1 MNFVTPYWIRR
12 GTALVTILLMVGMLT
27 ACIEA
32 GSNSTIGPDLK
43 GTTTMRVGIAKTAI
57 QLAASL
63 AGSLGTP
70 SPSGSPPAM
79 AMATAPTADDL
90 FGDLNKQITALGG
103 SAKPFDDGSFVG
115 EDILFG
121 FSSLDEMQKQI
132 NTVLGDSSGAAGMGM
147 GMGMRMGMSGTP
159 GSGAL
164 AQITVK
170 DTGTSIRIDG
180 IVDPLSDLSDPSAA
194 AGLPPGVDFKS
205 LIASGGTIDL
215 SFTMP
220 GAVTSADDLA
230 TQDGNTVSW
239 SFKVGDKKA
248 TIFAE
253 AAKA

>member
-1 MNFVTPYWIRR
+1 MNFVAPHWIRR

-43 GTTTMRVGIAKTAI
+43 GTTTMRVGISKVAL
-57 QLAASL
+57 QLAASF
-63 AGSLGTP
+63 AASGTGTP
-70 SPSGSPPAM
+70 TAM
-79 AMATAPTADDL
+79 PMMSAMDDP
-90 FGDLNKQITALGG
+90 FADLNKQVTALGG
-103 SAKPFDDGSFVG
+103 SAKPFDDGNFVG

-132 NTVLGDSSGAAGMGM
+132 NAVLGDSTGTPGMTGM
-147 GMGMRMGMSGTP
+147 MGTPGSMSMSGTP

-170 DTGTSIRIDG
+170 DAGDHIRIDG
-180 IVDPLSDLSDPSAA
+180 KVDPVSDLGDPATA
-194 AGLPPGVDFKS
+194 NGAPPGLDLKA

-230 TQDGNTVSW
+230 MQDGNTVSW

>member
-1 MNFVTPYWIRR
+1 MNFVTPHWIRR

-43 GTTTMRVGIAKTAI
+43 GTTTMRVGISKVAL
-57 QLAASL
+57 QLAASF
-63 AGSLGTP
+63 AASGMSTP
-70 SPSGSPPAM
+70 GAM
-79 AMATAPTADDL
+79 PMMSAMDDP
-90 FGDLNKQITALGG
+90 FADLNKQVTALGG
-103 SAKPFDDGSFVG
+103 TAKPFDDGSFVG

-121 FSSLDEMQKQI
+121 FSSLDEMQMQI
-132 NTVLGDSSGAAGMGM
+132 NTVLGDASGTPSMNGMSTPGSM
-147 GMGMRMGMSGTP
+147 SMSMSGTP
-159 GSGAL
+159 GSGAI

-170 DTGTSIRIDG
+170 DAGDHIRIDG
-180 IVDPLSDLSDPSAA
+180 KVDPVSDLSDPATA
-194 AGLPPGVDFKS
+194 NGAPPGLDLKA

-230 TQDGNTVSW
+230 MQDGNTVSW